1 MMFNTFYQVWGERA
15 IDGGNA
21 GTRTRTL
28 LAQSHVAPKTLAPAW
43 GVVIIHGKD
52 FDALHASLQ
61 KEAFDAVILC
71 AKAPHTQ
78 QFGYVA
84 ADLTA
89 RHVCCQT
96 GQLVTCGPCLV
107 CTQRGVGCVAAG
119 DDLR

>member
-1 MMFNTFYQVWGERA
+1 MFNTFYQVWGERA

-61 KEAFDAVILC
+61 REAFDAVILC

-78 QFGYVA
+78 QFGYGSRLDSQACLLPNRA
-84 ADLTA
+84 ACDVWALSCVHAA
-89 RHVCCQT
+89 R
-96 GQLVTCGPCLV
+96 CGMRRCW
-107 CTQRGVGCVAAG
+107 G
-119 DDLR
+119 